1 MTDPVYWDLACPD
14 WRERLAERRSL
25 VPALP
30 LDAKAAE
37 TAVTVFDKLQFYDV
51 PGNPRLK
58 EAVGDWYRDIVR
70 VAFGSWDAA
79 AGVRYVREIFAL
91 IAKKNSKTS
100 NSGALGLTWLLLNER
115 PNAVGIIV
123 APTQDIAD
131 IAFSQAAGMVR
142 LNPFLNRERLRVQDH
157 LKTITHTKTG
167 ATLSVFTFSP
177 EVLNGQLAAF
187 WILDELHLI
196 AKSHSADSAL
206 RQLRGGRVAI
216 PEAFG
221 IIITTQ
227 SEDEPAGVFKAELA
241 KARAIRDGV
250 KRDSRTLPI
259 LYEFPEDI
267 ASNRDKFLD
276 PDNWSMVVPNL
287 GRSIT
292 LPRLRELYAEEV
304 DGGEQSLRRWCSQY
318 LNIEVGLGLKSDHW
332 PGARHWEKNGDKTL
346 TLAGIL
352 EASDVIAVGGDGGGL
367 DDILGLTVIGRDAE
381 TGQWLA
387 WTHGWLHRDVLGL
400 RKQEAPRFLDF
411 QKQGDL
417 DLVDSIDEAFEAFA
431 DLCEQVYDT
440 GKLTAIGL
448 DPVGVKIIVDK
459 LTRRGMGPR
468 VPDGGPVVGVRQGY
482 TMQGTIKAVEGLLSD
497 GRLTHC
503 AQPLLDWSVGNARIK
518 VQGNA
523 IMITK
528 QASGIAKIDPLMALL
543 DAGQILLEEAAT
555 AGPSIW
561 DRTDLGLAAKVA
573 AKAADVPLIG

>member
-1 MTDPVYWDLACPD
+1 MTDPAYWDLSCPD
-14 WRERLAERRSL
+14 WRDRIRQRRSL
-25 VPALP
+25 VPTFP
-30 LDAKAAE
+30 IDQKAAE
-37 TAVTVFDKLQFYDV
+37 TAVNCFNMLRLYDV
-51 PGNPRLK
+51 PGAPQLK
-58 EAVGDWYRDIVR
+58 DAAGDWFRDIVR
-70 VAFGSWDAA
+70 AWAGSWDAA
-79 AGVRYVREIFAL
+79 AGVRYIREIFAL
-91 IAKKNSKTS
+91 VSKKNSKTS
-100 NSGALGLTWLLLNER
+100 YSGAGMGVTWLLTNKR

-123 APTQDIAD
+123 APTQDLAD
-131 IAFSQAAGMVR
+131 IAFSAAAGAVR
-142 LNPFLNRERLRVQDH
+142 LSAELRKDWLKVQDH
-157 LKTITHTKTG
+157 LKTITNVRTG
-167 ATLSVFTFSP
+167 ATLSIFTFSP

-227 SEDEPAGVFKAELA
+227 SEDEPVGVFKSELA

-267 ASNRDKFLD
+267 AGDRDKFLD
-276 PDNWSMVVPNL
+276 PDNWPMVVPNL

-352 EASDVIAVGGDGGGL
+352 EASDVIAIGGDGGGL

-387 WTHGWLHRDVLGL
+387 WTHGWLHRDVLSL

-411 QKQGDL
+411 QRQGDL
-417 DLVDSIDEAFEAFA
+417 DIVDSIDEAFEAFA
-431 DLCEQVYDT
+431 DLCEQVNET
-440 GKLTAIGL
+440 GNLTAIGL

-482 TMQGTIKAVEGLLSD
+482 SMQGTIKAVEGLLSD
-497 GRLTHC
+497 GRLTH
-503 AQPLLDWSVGNARIK
+503 AGQPLLDWSVGNARVK

-543 DAGQILLEEAAT
+543 DAGQILLEEAAI
-555 AGPSIW
+555 AGPSIF
-561 DRTDLGLAAKVA
+561 DRADLGLGGKL
-573 AKAADVPLIG
+573 ADIPLIG